1 MLDSNTHALT
11 DNVKEQK
18 IDIIMILKLL
28 LEVEA
33 ASMHAHSCS
42 HVGPLISTT
51 QWLGNVG

>member
-18 IDIIMILKLL
+18 IVILKLL